1 MTEGLELEM
10 GKTVHENAS
19 VYYEKAKELR
29 KKAESAARAMEDTR
43 KAIEGEEMK
52 ISKTPVRKAVRVKR
66 EKKWFERFHWFESGG
81 FMVLA
86 GRDAKQNEELVWKQ
100 LGDEDL
106 FFHADI
112 RGAPATILK
121 NGKRAP
127 EKVLRETAQFAA
139 SYSSAWKAGLS
150 SVDVYSVEK
159 SQVSK
164 EAQGE
169 YLGTGSFVIS
179 GKRNWF
185 RNTELG
191 LRIGVD
197 EVGLKSVP
205 CSSEIKLSKSISL
218 KPGDKEKG
226 EASREIAKDLG
237 ASVDEI
243 LSALPSGK
251 FECKK
256 D

>member
-1 MTEGLELEM
+1 MGSRIELEF

-19 VYYEKAKELR
+19 DYYERAKELR
-29 KKAESAARAMEDTR
+29 KKAKKAE
-43 KAIEGEEMK
+43 KAIEATMKEMNGAEK
-52 ISKTPVRKAVRVKR
+52 KSDPVPRRSVRVKK
-66 EKKWFERFHWFESGG
+66 EKKWFERYHWFESDG

-100 LGDEDL
+100 LGESDL

-121 NGKRAP
+121 DGKKAA
-127 EKVLRETAQFAA
+127 EKVFTETAQFAG

-197 EVGLKSVP
+197 EKGGLLCVP
-205 CSSEIKLSKSISL
+205 ISSKFKFSKDLAL
-218 KPGDKEKG
+218 KPGPKEKG
-226 EASREIAKDLG
+226 ETARAVAKELG
-237 ASVDEI
+237 TEVDDVLSI
-243 LSALPSGK
+243 LPAGNFAIVK
-251 FECKK
+251 A
-256 D
+256 